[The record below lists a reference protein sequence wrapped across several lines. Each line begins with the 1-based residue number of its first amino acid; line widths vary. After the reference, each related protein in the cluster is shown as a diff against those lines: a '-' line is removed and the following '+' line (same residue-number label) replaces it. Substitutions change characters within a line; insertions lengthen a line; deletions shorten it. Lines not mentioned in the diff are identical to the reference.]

1 MNFKKNQEIDKN
13 IAQIIEKAQ
22 NQSYEQG
29 KTEGFALGLTRG
41 EFQTKIEI
49 AKKMAEN
56 KIDFENIR
64 NVVIASTMLVL
75 GLGGAILTIESGDI
89 SISITGMSLAAIVGI
104 ILNLFLPNKENE
116 K

>member
-56 KIDFENIR
+56 KIDFPT
-64 NVVIASTMLVL
+64 IAKCVNLPVSKIKQELKHFDNTLFSYSRVNQFI
-75 GLGGAILTIESGDI
+75 A
-89 SISITGMSLAAIVGI
+89 LA
-104 ILNLFLPNKENE
+104 
-116 K
+116 

>member
-1 MNFKKNQEIDKN
+1 MKFNKNQEIDKN
-13 IAQIIEKAQ
+13 ISQIIEKAQ

-56 KIDFENIR
+56 KIDFPT
-64 NVVIASTMLVL
+64 IAKCVNLPVSKIKQELKLFDNTFFTYSRVNQFF
-75 GLGGAILTIESGDI
+75 A
-89 SISITGMSLAAIVGI
+89 LA
-104 ILNLFLPNKENE
+104 
-116 K
+116 

>member
-56 KIDFENIR
+56 KIDFPT
-64 NVVIASTMLVL
+64 IAKCVNLPVSKIKQELKHFDN
-75 GLGGAILTIESGDI
+75 TIFSY
-89 SISITGMSLAAIVGI
+89 SRANQFFALA
-104 ILNLFLPNKENE
+104 
-116 K
+116 

>member
-56 KIDFENIR
+56 KIDFPT
-64 NVVIASTMLVL
+64 IAKCVNLPVSKIKQELKHFDNTLFSYSR
-75 GLGGAILTIESGDI
+75 ANQFFA
-89 SISITGMSLAAIVGI
+89 LA
-104 ILNLFLPNKENE
+104 
-116 K
+116 

>member
-56 KIDFENIR
+56 KIDFAT
-64 NVVIASTMLVL
+64 IAKCVNLPVSKIKQELKLFDNTLFSYSRVNQFF
-75 GLGGAILTIESGDI
+75 A
-89 SISITGMSLAAIVGI
+89 LA
-104 ILNLFLPNKENE
+104 
-116 K
+116 

>member
-56 KIDFENIR
+56 KIDFAT
-64 NVVIASTMLVL
+64 IAKCVNLPVSKIKQELNHFDNTLFSYSK
-75 GLGGAILTIESGDI
+75 ANQFFA
-89 SISITGMSLAAIVGI
+89 LA
-104 ILNLFLPNKENE
+104 
-116 K
+116 

>member
-13 IAQIIEKAQ
+13 IAQIIEKSQ

-56 KIDFENIR
+56 KIDFPT
-64 NVVIASTMLVL
+64 IAKCVNLPVSKIKQELKHFDNTLFSYSK
-75 GLGGAILTIESGDI
+75 ANQFFA
-89 SISITGMSLAAIVGI
+89 LA
-104 ILNLFLPNKENE
+104 
-116 K
+116 

>member
-1 MNFKKNQEIDKN
+1 MNFKKNQENDKN

-56 KIDFENIR
+56 KIDFPT
-64 NVVIASTMLVL
+64 IAKCVNLPVSKIKEELKHFDNTLFSYSRVNQFF
-75 GLGGAILTIESGDI
+75 A
-89 SISITGMSLAAIVGI
+89 LA
-104 ILNLFLPNKENE
+104 
-116 K
+116 

>member
-13 IAQIIEKAQ
+13 ISQIIEKAQ

-56 KIDFENIR
+56 KIDFST
-64 NVVIASTMLVL
+64 IAKCVNLPVSKIKQELKHFDNTLFSYSK
-75 GLGGAILTIESGDI
+75 ANQFFA
-89 SISITGMSLAAIVGI
+89 LA
-104 ILNLFLPNKENE
+104 
-116 K
+116 

>member
-13 IAQIIEKAQ
+13 ITQIIEKAQ

-29 KTEGFALGLTRG
+29 KTEGFALGLTKG

-56 KIDFENIR
+56 KIDFPT
-64 NVVIASTMLVL
+64 IAKCVNLPVSKIKQELKHFDNTLFSYSRVNQFF
-75 GLGGAILTIESGDI
+75 A
-89 SISITGMSLAAIVGI
+89 LA
-104 ILNLFLPNKENE
+104 
-116 K
+116 

>member
-13 IAQIIEKAQ
+13 IAQIIEKSQ

-56 KIDFENIR
+56 KIDFPT
-64 NVVIASTMLVL
+64 IAKCVNLPVSKIKQELKHFDNTLFSYSRVNQFF
-75 GLGGAILTIESGDI
+75 A
-89 SISITGMSLAAIVGI
+89 LA
-104 ILNLFLPNKENE
+104 
-116 K
+116 

>member
-56 KIDFENIR
+56 KIDFAT
-64 NVVIASTMLVL
+64 IAKCVNLPVSKIKQELKHFDNTLFSYSKTNQFF
-75 GLGGAILTIESGDI
+75 A
-89 SISITGMSLAAIVGI
+89 LA
-104 ILNLFLPNKENE
+104 
-116 K
+116 

>member
-56 KIDFENIR
+56 KIDFPT
-64 NVVIASTMLVL
+64 IAKCVNLPVSKIKQELKHFDNTLFSYSKANQL
-75 GLGGAILTIESGDI
+75 FA
-89 SISITGMSLAAIVGI
+89 LA
-104 ILNLFLPNKENE
+104 
-116 K
+116 

>member
-56 KIDFENIR
+56 KIDFPT
-64 NVVIASTMLVL
+64 IAKCVNLPVSKIKEELKHFDNTLFSYSRVNQFF
-75 GLGGAILTIESGDI
+75 A
-89 SISITGMSLAAIVGI
+89 LA
-104 ILNLFLPNKENE
+104 
-116 K
+116 

>member
-13 IAQIIEKAQ
+13 ITQIIEKAQ

-56 KIDFENIR
+56 KIDFPT
-64 NVVIASTMLVL
+64 IAKCVNLPVSKIKQELKHFDNTLFSYSRVNQFF
-75 GLGGAILTIESGDI
+75 A
-89 SISITGMSLAAIVGI
+89 LA
-104 ILNLFLPNKENE
+104 
-116 K
+116 

>member
-13 IAQIIEKAQ
+13 ITQIIEKAQ

-56 KIDFENIR
+56 KIDFST
-64 NVVIASTMLVL
+64 IAKCVNLPVSKIKQELKHFDNTLFSYSR
-75 GLGGAILTIESGDI
+75 ANQFFA
-89 SISITGMSLAAIVGI
+89 LA
-104 ILNLFLPNKENE
+104 
-116 K
+116 

>member
-1 MNFKKNQEIDKN
+1 MKFNKNQEIDKN

-56 KIDFENIR
+56 KIDFPT
-64 NVVIASTMLVL
+64 IAKCVNLPVSKIKQELKHFDNTLFSYSK
-75 GLGGAILTIESGDI
+75 ANQFFA
-89 SISITGMSLAAIVGI
+89 LA
-104 ILNLFLPNKENE
+104 
-116 K
+116 

>member
-1 MNFKKNQEIDKN
+1 MNFKNNQEIDKN

-29 KTEGFALGLTRG
+29 KTEGFALGLTKG

-56 KIDFENIR
+56 KIDFPT
-64 NVVIASTMLVL
+64 IAKCVNLPVSKIKQELKHFDNTLFSYSR
-75 GLGGAILTIESGDI
+75 ANQFFA
-89 SISITGMSLAAIVGI
+89 LA
-104 ILNLFLPNKENE
+104 
-116 K
+116 

>member
-13 IAQIIEKAQ
+13 IAQIIEKSQ

-56 KIDFENIR
+56 KIDFAT
-64 NVVIASTMLVL
+64 IAKCVNLPVSKIKQELKHFDNTLFSYSR
-75 GLGGAILTIESGDI
+75 ANQFFA
-89 SISITGMSLAAIVGI
+89 LA
-104 ILNLFLPNKENE
+104 
-116 K
+116 

>member
-13 IAQIIEKAQ
+13 ITQIIEKAQ

-56 KIDFENIR
+56 KIDFPT
-64 NVVIASTMLVL
+64 IAKCVNLPVSKIKQELKHFDNTLFSYSK
-75 GLGGAILTIESGDI
+75 ANQFFA
-89 SISITGMSLAAIVGI
+89 LA
-104 ILNLFLPNKENE
+104 
-116 K
+116 

>member
-56 KIDFENIR
+56 KIDFAT
-64 NVVIASTMLVL
+64 IAKCVNLPVSKIKQELKHFDNTLFSYSR
-75 GLGGAILTIESGDI
+75 ANQFFA
-89 SISITGMSLAAIVGI
+89 LA
-104 ILNLFLPNKENE
+104 
-116 K
+116 

>member
-22 NQSYEQG
+22 YQSYEQG

-56 KIDFENIR
+56 KIDFPT
-64 NVVIASTMLVL
+64 IAKCVNLPVSKIKQELKHFDNTLFSYSK
-75 GLGGAILTIESGDI
+75 ANQFFA
-89 SISITGMSLAAIVGI
+89 LA
-104 ILNLFLPNKENE
+104 
-116 K
+116 

>member
-13 IAQIIEKAQ
+13 ITQIIEKAQ

-49 AKKMAEN
+49 AKKMTEN
-56 KIDFENIR
+56 KIDFAT
-64 NVVIASTMLVL
+64 IAKCVNLPVSKIKQELKHFDNTLFSYSRVNQFF
-75 GLGGAILTIESGDI
+75 A
-89 SISITGMSLAAIVGI
+89 LA
-104 ILNLFLPNKENE
+104 
-116 K
+116 

>member
-13 IAQIIEKAQ
+13 IAQIIEKDQ

-56 KIDFENIR
+56 KIDFST
-64 NVVIASTMLVL
+64 IAKCVNLPVSKIKQELKHFDNTLFSYSKTNQFF
-75 GLGGAILTIESGDI
+75 A
-89 SISITGMSLAAIVGI
+89 LA
-104 ILNLFLPNKENE
+104 
-116 K
+116 

>member
-56 KIDFENIR
+56 KIDFPT
-64 NVVIASTMLVL
+64 IAKCVNLSVSKIKQELKHFDNTLFSYSRVNQFF
-75 GLGGAILTIESGDI
+75 A
-89 SISITGMSLAAIVGI
+89 LA
-104 ILNLFLPNKENE
+104 
-116 K
+116 

>member
-1 MNFKKNQEIDKN
+1 MNFKNNQEIDKN

-56 KIDFENIR
+56 KIDFAT
-64 NVVIASTMLVL
+64 IAKCVNLPVSKIKQELKHFDNTLFSYSRVNQFF
-75 GLGGAILTIESGDI
+75 A
-89 SISITGMSLAAIVGI
+89 LA
-104 ILNLFLPNKENE
+104 
-116 K
+116 

>member
-1 MNFKKNQEIDKN
+1 MNFIKNQEMDKN

-56 KIDFENIR
+56 KIDFAT
-64 NVVIASTMLVL
+64 IAKCVNLPVSKIKQELKHFDNTLFSYSRVNQFF
-75 GLGGAILTIESGDI
+75 A
-89 SISITGMSLAAIVGI
+89 LA
-104 ILNLFLPNKENE
+104 
-116 K
+116 

>member
-56 KIDFENIR
+56 KIDFAT
-64 NVVIASTMLVL
+64 IAKCVNLPVSKIKQELKHFDNTLFSYSKANQL
-75 GLGGAILTIESGDI
+75 FA
-89 SISITGMSLAAIVGI
+89 LA
-104 ILNLFLPNKENE
+104 
-116 K
+116 

>member
-1 MNFKKNQEIDKN
+1 MNFKKNKEIDKN

-41 EFQTKIEI
+41 KFQTKIEI

-56 KIDFENIR
+56 KIDFPT
-64 NVVIASTMLVL
+64 IAKCVNLPVSKIKQELKHFDNTLFSYSK
-75 GLGGAILTIESGDI
+75 ANQFFA
-89 SISITGMSLAAIVGI
+89 LA
-104 ILNLFLPNKENE
+104 
-116 K
+116 

>member
-1 MNFKKNQEIDKN
+1 MNFKKNQENDKN

-56 KIDFENIR
+56 KIDFPT
-64 NVVIASTMLVL
+64 IAKCVNLPVSKIKQELKHFDNTLFSYSRVNQFI
-75 GLGGAILTIESGDI
+75 A
-89 SISITGMSLAAIVGI
+89 LA
-104 ILNLFLPNKENE
+104 
-116 K
+116 

>member
-56 KIDFENIR
+56 KIDFPT
-64 NVVIASTMLVL
+64 IAKCVNLPVSKIKQELKHFDNTLFSYSRVNQFF
-75 GLGGAILTIESGDI
+75 A
-89 SISITGMSLAAIVGI
+89 LA
-104 ILNLFLPNKENE
+104 
-116 K
+116 

>member
-1 MNFKKNQEIDKN
+1 MNFKKNQEMDKN
-13 IAQIIEKAQ
+13 ITQIIEKAQ

-56 KIDFENIR
+56 KIDFAT
-64 NVVIASTMLVL
+64 IAKCVNLPVSKIKQELKHFDNTLFSYSRVNQFF
-75 GLGGAILTIESGDI
+75 A
-89 SISITGMSLAAIVGI
+89 LA
-104 ILNLFLPNKENE
+104 
-116 K
+116 

>member
-29 KTEGFALGLTRG
+29 KTEGFALGITRG

-56 KIDFENIR
+56 KIDFPT
-64 NVVIASTMLVL
+64 IAKCVNLPVSKIKQELKHFDNTLFSYSK
-75 GLGGAILTIESGDI
+75 ANQFFA
-89 SISITGMSLAAIVGI
+89 LA
-104 ILNLFLPNKENE
+104 
-116 K
+116 

>member
-1 MNFKKNQEIDKN
+1 MNFKNNQEIDKN

-56 KIDFENIR
+56 KIDFPT
-64 NVVIASTMLVL
+64 IAKCVNLPVSKIKQELKHFDNTLFSYSRVNQFF
-75 GLGGAILTIESGDI
+75 A
-89 SISITGMSLAAIVGI
+89 LA
-104 ILNLFLPNKENE
+104 
-116 K
+116 

>member
-56 KIDFENIR
+56 KIDFPT
-64 NVVIASTMLVL
+64 IAKCVNLPVSKIKQELKLFDNTFFTYSRVNQFF
-75 GLGGAILTIESGDI
+75 A
-89 SISITGMSLAAIVGI
+89 LA
-104 ILNLFLPNKENE
+104 
-116 K
+116 

>member
-56 KIDFENIR
+56 KIDFPT
-64 NVVIASTMLVL
+64 IAKCVNLPVSKIKQELKHFDKTLFSYSK
-75 GLGGAILTIESGDI
+75 ANQFFA
-89 SISITGMSLAAIVGI
+89 LA
-104 ILNLFLPNKENE
+104 
-116 K
+116 

>member
-13 IAQIIEKAQ
+13 ITQIIEKAQ

-56 KIDFENIR
+56 KIHFPT
-64 NVVIASTMLVL
+64 IAKCVNLPVSKIKQELKHFYNTLFSYSRVNQFF
-75 GLGGAILTIESGDI
+75 A
-89 SISITGMSLAAIVGI
+89 LA
-104 ILNLFLPNKENE
+104 
-116 K
+116 